1 MKKNETAPEEIT
13 VSTKFLR
20 DDRLSLTTKGAYL
33 VLKAYNHGCPT
44 LDEMSK
50 IIDVEKP
57 VLMLM
62 LAELFNAG
70 YFKEEGS
77 LDGTEDFLFSLG
89 ED

>member
-1 MKKNETAPEEIT
+1 MKKNETAPEKIT
-13 VSTKFLR
+13 VSAKFLR

-33 VLKAYNHGCPT
+33 VLKTYDHGCPT
-44 LDEMSK
+44 LNEMSR
-50 IIDVEKP
+50 ILDVEKP

-70 YFKEEGS
+70 YFKEEGRFDS
-77 LDGTEDFLFSLG
+77 TDDRLFSLG

>member
-1 MKKNETAPEEIT
+1 MKKNETAPKEIT

-33 VLKAYNHGCPT
+33 VLKAYDHGCPT
-44 LDEMSK
+44 LDEMSR
-50 IIDVEKP
+50 ILDVEKP
-57 VLMLM
+57 FLMLM

-70 YFKEEGS
+70 YYKEEGGI
-77 LDGTEDFLFSLG
+77 DDTEDFLFSLG

>member
-33 VLKAYNHGCPT
+33 VMKAYDHGCPT

-50 IIDVEKP
+50 LLDVEKP

-70 YFKEEGS
+70 YFNEEGS
-77 LDGTEDFLFSLG
+77 FDGTEDLLFSLG

>member
-1 MKKNETAPEEIT
+1 M
-13 VSTKFLR
+13 
-20 DDRLSLTTKGAYL
+20 
-33 VLKAYNHGCPT
+33 KAYDHGCPT

-50 IIDVEKP
+50 LLDVEKP
-57 VLMLM
+57 ILMLM

-77 LDGTEDFLFSLG
+77 FDDTEDLLFSLG

>member
-50 IIDVEKP
+50 ILDVEKP

-70 YFKEEGS
+70 CFKEEGCI
-77 LDGTEDFLFSLG
+77 DDTEDFLFSLG

>member
-1 MKKNETAPEEIT
+1 MKKNETAPDEIT

-33 VLKAYNHGCPT
+33 VLKTYDDRCPT

-50 IIDVEKP
+50 ILDVEKS

-62 LAELFNAG
+62 LAELYNAG

-77 LDGTEDFLFSLG
+77 FEGTEDLLFSLG

>member
-33 VLKAYNHGCPT
+33 VLKTYDHGCPT

-50 IIDVEKP
+50 LI
-57 VLMLM
+57 L
-62 LAELFNAG
+62 
-70 YFKEEGS
+70 
-77 LDGTEDFLFSLG
+77 
-89 ED
+89 

>member
-50 IIDVEKP
+50 ILDVEKP

-77 LDGTEDFLFSLG
+77 FGGTEDLLFSLG

>member
-33 VLKAYNHGCPT
+33 VLKTYDHGCPT

-50 IIDVEKP
+50 ILDVEKP
-57 VLMLM
+57 FLMLM

-70 YFKEEGS
+70 YFKEEGCI
-77 LDGTEDFLFSLG
+77 DDTEDFLFSLG